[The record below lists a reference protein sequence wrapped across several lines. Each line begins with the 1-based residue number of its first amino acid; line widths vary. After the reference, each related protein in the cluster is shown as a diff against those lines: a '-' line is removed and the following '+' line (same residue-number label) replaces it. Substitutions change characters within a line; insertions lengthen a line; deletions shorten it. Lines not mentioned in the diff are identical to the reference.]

1 MSARD
6 VNNLATVL
14 IVTGLVAV
22 MVWLLPWADRKICG
36 RLKLNLQGGLSEN
49 PRADHYLALR
59 HLLLSAGI
67 LLYTLVFLWLT
78 LLSRP
83 ESTSYWVHVEAPFRE
98 QIDAFSTDHGFT
110 DVFRRIFTEGFASA
124 FENVRLVRPE
134 DLIQFYLNIIVFVP
148 FGYLLPYVFRWF
160 RARVRLR
167 PALVCF
173 LLSFV
178 VENLQL
184 VTRRGLYD
192 LDDII
197 SNTIGGFIGA
207 YLYITFAYVVTHP
220 VWRKN
225 LQSYRAWKKE
235 VRSRTLYPFR
245 RNIAVSRTVLRASD
259 ADAVMDFYS
268 GRLGYRMVARLRDPD
283 SGKQTVLL
291 QLGRSQAEF
300 RCDPAL
306 PVPEGQVLAFTA
318 SKIPSILKR
327 LRMNGIDVKTD
338 TEDPCTDRRALVF
351 EGPDGVQV
359 MILEET

>member
-1 MSARD
+1 MKITIS
-6 VNNLATVL
+6 L
-14 IVTGLVAV
+14 GSS
-22 MVWLLPWADRKICG
+22 RK
-36 RLKLNLQGGLSEN
+36 
-49 PRADHYLALR
+49 
-59 HLLLSAGI
+59 
-67 LLYTLVFLWLT
+67 
-78 LLSRP
+78 
-83 ESTSYWVHVEAPFRE
+83 
-98 QIDAFSTDHGFT
+98 STDWKPIT
-110 DVFRRIFTEGFASA
+110 TEWG
-124 FENVRLVRPE
+124 
-134 DLIQFYLNIIVFVP
+134 
-148 FGYLLPYVFRWF
+148 
-160 RARVRLR
+160 
-167 PALVCF
+167 ALVEK
-173 LLSFV
+173 LASPKTTS
-178 VENLQL
+178 ETMEEYNAMDKE
-184 VTRRGLYD
+184 TRQNAKD
-192 LDDII
+192 
-197 SNTIGGFIGA
+197 IGGFIGA

-351 EGPDGVQV
+351 EGPDGVQI